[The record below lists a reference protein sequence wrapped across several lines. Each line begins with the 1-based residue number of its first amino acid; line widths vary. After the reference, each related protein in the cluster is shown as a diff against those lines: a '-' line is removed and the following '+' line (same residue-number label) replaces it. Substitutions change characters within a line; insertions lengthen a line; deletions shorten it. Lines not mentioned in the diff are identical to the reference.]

1 MSGLEP
7 LTLAVSYWTCKR
19 LRRAALWLE
28 RVLSHGQQCELPV
41 AGWLFLPPGGR
52 VLDAW
57 SRSVDELGDA
67 NEAAVADDLSGR
79 VIGVSGPSAMLAS
92 EARLG
97 FAVLPMPVSAARAG
111 LTGAGRWDGDYV
123 DTSLEGPHWLTRIC
137 WFSLRPT
144 AASERLRPAFH
155 DGDGPCRLRS
165 ASCWLRLL
173 SCRQCTWPQAGRS
186 PDA

>member
-1 MSGLEP
+1 MIHSTMLNNVDVYSWQACLYTLGKPGFQGLVAAVWWAHCP
-7 LTLAVSYWTCKR
+7 SWRLASTEDLGCPAWSRGPWRFPTGPAR

-28 RVLSHGQQCELPV
+28 RVLSYGQQCELPV

-79 VIGVSGPSAMLAS
+79 VIGVSGPSAMSAS
-92 EARLG
+92 EVRLA

-111 LTGAGRWDGDYV
+111 LTGAGRWDGDYM
-123 DTSLEGPHWLTRIC
+123 DTSLE
-137 WFSLRPT
+137 
-144 AASERLRPAFH
+144 
-155 DGDGPCRLRS
+155 
-165 ASCWLRLL
+165 
-173 SCRQCTWPQAGRS
+173 
-186 PDA
+186 